1 MHSAKESVARSEF
14 PGCPCLEW
22 FEGRV
27 LRNSNRGRAEGIE
40 GRYPKERHTE
50 VLSGPFCGGVGRDP
64 PVQDAATIMGKHEEN
79 K

>member
-1 MHSAKESVARSEF
+1 MHSAKESVARSESL
-14 PGCPCLEW
+14 GCPCS
-22 FEGRV
+22 EGRV
-27 LRNSNRGRAEGIE
+27 LRNSHRGRAEGIE